1 MELPFQTAESQ
12 SLLWWTLL
20 QPAKPHTNGEHGLRV
35 GCGCGCCCVM
45 TMGSALYLLQN
56 QTLATASNNIFRPT
70 QGVSPNH
77 GLGWECPSALS
88 WSLCPPHARH
98 SLIDPPLPLG
108 CESLVLQQKGT
119 FVPTNAES
127 TSPGAGNIVDWGTRQ
142 VQSCSSCTQL
152 IGRLPGWFDG
162 LAMKLRFKGTWV
174 APVCHTRVWRR
185 RRSFVAWQ
193 WSKLIKFCWAVA
205 LFQDFH
211 NFRCYFYLVWLVA
224 SFVCDIGVS
233 SSQVL

>member
-98 SLIDPPLPLG
+98 SLIDPPRPLVVKVW
-108 CESLVLQQKGT
+108 CSNKKVHLFPLMQKVPVQGLGT
-119 FVPTNAES
+119 LWTEE
-127 TSPGAGNIVDWGTRQ
+127 PG
-142 VQSCSSCTQL
+142 
-152 IGRLPGWFDG
+152 
-162 LAMKLRFKGTWV
+162 
-174 APVCHTRVWRR
+174 
-185 RRSFVAWQ
+185 RSR
-193 WSKLIKFCWAVA
+193 VA
-205 LFQDFH
+205 LAV
-211 NFRCYFYLVWLVA
+211 L
-224 SFVCDIGVS
+224 S
-233 SSQVL
+233 S